1 MTTKTR
7 SRLSGYL
14 FLLPYLTLFVAFML
28 LPLAYGLWLSFQK
41 YEMLSRHRPQFI
53 GVANYAEALGDRYF
67 WKALRATCLFV
78 VWSVPITVAAAL
90 LLALALDAVPGRR
103 QEIYRLAIFLP
114 TMITISVVGIL
125 WRWFYNSEFGVFNA
139 ILHVKVPWLT
149 QPHWAMASI
158 VLMTLWWCAG
168 GPMVVLLAG
177 LRQIPQAYFEAAA
190 LDGAVGARRFFF
202 ITLPLLKPALLFV
215 TVINVIASFQ
225 IFGQTFLVTRGGPE
239 LYTRVLVQYIYETAF
254 NNYRLG
260 YGAAMSWMLFL
271 IIVTFSILQF
281 RILREK

>member
-103 QEIYRLAIFLP
+103 QPVASP
-114 TMITISVVGIL
+114 TASTASPSASSASSGAG
-125 WRWFYNSEFGVFNA
+125 FTTANSA
-139 ILHVKVPWLT
+139 SST
-149 QPHWAMASI
+149 Q
-158 VLMTLWWCAG
+158 
-168 GPMVVLLAG
+168 
-177 LRQIPQAYFEAAA
+177 
-190 LDGAVGARRFFF
+190 FF
-202 ITLPLLKPALLFV
+202 T
-215 TVINVIASFQ
+215 
-225 IFGQTFLVTRGGPE
+225 
-239 LYTRVLVQYIYETAF
+239 
-254 NNYRLG
+254 
-260 YGAAMSWMLFL
+260 
-271 IIVTFSILQF
+271 
-281 RILREK
+281 

>member
-7 SRLSGYL
+7 SRLSGHL

-28 LPLAYGLWLSFQK
+28 LPLGYGLWLSFQK
-41 YEMLSRHRPQFI
+41 YEMLSRHRPQFV
-53 GVANYAEALGDRYF
+53 GVANYSEALGDPYF

-78 VWSVPITVAAAL
+78 VWSVPITVTIAL

-103 QEIYRLAIFLP
+103 QEIYRLAIFVP

-125 WRWFYNSEFGVFNA
+125 WRWFYNGEFGVFNA
-139 ILHVKVPWLT
+139 ILQVKAPWLT

-177 LRQIPQAYFEAAA
+177 LRQIPKAYFEAAA
-190 LDGAVGARRFFF
+190 LDGAVGARRFFS
-202 ITLPLLKPALLFV
+202 ITLPLLKPVLLFV